1 MSLMEKI
8 SSAQVSSNLG
18 EKPVHQMGDVDVVRA
33 CGMAG
38 ATNQLGLS
46 LYRLKYSGDVKE
58 FPKVVD
64 GLLTMVRSR
73 WFDVDGHATVNEV
86 LGHWLDDLCHPC
98 HGRGYA
104 VVPGTP
110 MLGDV
115 PCGSCNGTGRVK
127 LVSSDAARWL
137 FDEVGRMEREI
148 AVAIMHKIKE

>member
-8 SSAQVSSNLG
+8 SSAQVSSNLE
-18 EKPVHQMGDVDVVRA
+18 EKPLHQTGDVDVVRA

-38 ATNQLGLS
+38 ATNGLGLS

-73 WFDVDGHATVNEV
+73 WFDVDGHETVNKV
-86 LGHWLDDLCHPC
+86 LSHWLDDICNPC
-98 HGRGYA
+98 RGRGYA

-115 PCGSCNGTGRVK
+115 PCSACNGVGRVK

-137 FDEVGRMEREI
+137 LDEVGRMEREI
-148 AVAIMHKIKE
+148 AVAIMHRIKE

>member
-18 EKPVHQMGDVDVVRA
+18 EKPIHQMGDVDVVRA

-38 ATNQLGLS
+38 ASNDLGLS

-58 FPKVVD
+58 FPKVLN

-73 WFDVDGHATVNEV
+73 WFEVDGNKTVNEV
-86 LGHWLDDLCHPC
+86 LSHWLDDICHPC

-115 PCGSCNGTGRVK
+115 PCGACNGTGRVK
-127 LVSSDAARWL
+127 LVSSDAALWL
-137 FDEVGRMEREI
+137 FEEVGRMEREI